1 MGEQE
6 FATWSNQQN
15 NNLMV
20 LADLPRL
27 LSRDGPWRGKYEDC
41 LSVTRAQTGRS
52 SSQAAALSLLGAA
65 GWIAA
70 EVFYFPPNEQ
80 FGVEQLLAAAIV
92 SGALINVLWMAAGL
106 TWRAQDQSA
115 HLYEIHKLAVEVIT
129 RELVN
134 ADSSGGERAVV
145 MNAKVDF
152 ELEYGLVKEFMAL
165 NGAVDG
171 YTILEC
177 RVTRSHAITTTTMV
191 LSALAKELAELPP
204 TPCTPVWLCTFAI
217 TCASACLSLAV
228 DGQLWQSPA
237 CIVVADFKELLAA
250 TRRVLV
256 ASCKQGTLA
265 VVLVAVLVRAFQ

>member
-1 MGEQE
+1 M
-6 FATWSNQQN
+6 WSNQQH

-41 LSVTRAQTGRS
+41 LSATRAQAGRS
-52 SSQAAALSLLGAA
+52 SSQAAALALLVAA

-80 FGVEQLLAAAIV
+80 LGAEQLLAAAIV

-106 TWRAQDQSA
+106 TGRVQDQSA
-115 HLYEIHKLAVEVIT
+115 HLYEIHKLAVEVIA
-129 RELVN
+129 RGLVT
-134 ADSSGGERAVV
+134 ADSSGSDRAAV

-177 RVTRSHAITTTTMV
+177 RITRSHAITTTTMM
-191 LSALAKELAELPP
+191 LSAFAKELAGHAVSLCAPG
-204 TPCTPVWLCTFAI
+204 WLCISAI
-217 TCASACLSLAV
+217 TCTSAFASLAV
-228 DGQLWQSPA
+228 DSRWLSPA
-237 CIVVADFKELLAA
+237 WTVVNFKELMAA
-250 TRRVLV
+250 TRRVIV
-256 ASCKQGTLA
+256 ASCRQGTLA
-265 VVLVAVLVRAFQ
+265 VVLVAVLVRAVRLYQA